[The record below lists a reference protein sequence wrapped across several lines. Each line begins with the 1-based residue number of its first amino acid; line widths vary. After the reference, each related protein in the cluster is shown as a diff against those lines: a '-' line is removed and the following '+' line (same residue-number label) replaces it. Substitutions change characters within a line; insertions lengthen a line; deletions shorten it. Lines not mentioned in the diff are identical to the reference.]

1 MTSNT
6 VPVIDINE
14 INNPDTLAELDT
26 DCREWGFPQIV
37 NHGTPREV
45 IDEMFTQSR
54 AFFTQPGAQKR
65 EVLRTQ
71 ANPWGFYD
79 RG

>member
-26 DCREWGFPQIV
+26 ACRKWAFPK
-37 NHGTPREV
+37 
-45 IDEMFTQSR
+45 S
-54 AFFTQPGAQKR
+54 
-65 EVLRTQ
+65 
-71 ANPWGFYD
+71 
-79 RG
+79 